1 MGNRC
6 SQQEKEAKKEAAR
19 RSARIDRQINEDG
32 KKLATEC
39 KVLLLGTSGSGKST
53 IVKQMRLIYQD
64 GLCYDTNMSYRED
77 VYFNLLHSAQVVAAA
92 MHKFEVEP
100 ADPSN
105 VVSFFFPDLASI
117 VLLFNPTPCSQ
128 R

>member
-6 SQQEKEAKKEAAR
+6 SQQENEAENEAAR
-19 RSARIDRQINEDG
+19 RSARIDRQIKEDG
-32 KKLATEC
+32 KKLAMEC

-64 GLCYDTNMSYRED
+64 GLCYDTKMSYRED
-77 VYFNLLHSAQVVAAA
+77 IFFNLLHNAQAVAAA
-92 MHKFEVEP
+92 MHRFKVEP

-105 VVSFFFPDLASI
+105 VVSFLLLSDLACI
-117 VLLFNPTPCSQ
+117 VSPSS
-128 R
+128 